1 MDKDTLPTYELV
13 LNKSEHGTQFISLVD
28 EPAIQLNWFAFNK
41 HFSLA
46 EITEQKKIA
55 GAFLIPEQKIYRKDE
70 NGEYY
75 IKFSKETIQEIA
87 DKFNSEQRGRS
98 INLMHQ
104 DGSTLSVAFV
114 SENWVTAL
122 ENDKSKNFGFDL
134 PEGTWFGVVKIEDE
148 DFWQSEIKTQKL
160 RGFSIEGF
168 FDMKKLKMSNMEY
181 GKFKLEK
188 EATLED
194 GSVIYTTASDF
205 EVGAPVFM
213 VDENGQQFAAKDGDY
228 VLTGVGVISVKD
240 GLITEAVKE
249 EPKEVEPTPEVEA
262 EVHTVVEPVVE
273 PVAPVKE
280 EVTPMHMEAIMA
292 MLQPVVDELNA
303 RVSAL
308 EQRFNEIEAGTGQA
322 INELKEDKETLRT
335 ELSAMKDSIP
345 TNSIA
350 KPETNRVRLSTEPPV
365 KLTSDELLQKV
376 IALSKINEKAI

>member
-28 EPAIQLNWFAFNK
+28 DPAIQLNWFAFHK
-41 HFSLA
+41 HFNLA

-122 ENDKSKNFGFDL
+122 KNDKSKNFGFDL
-134 PEGTWFGVVKIEDE
+134 PEGAWFGVVKIEDE
-148 DFWQSEIKTQKL
+148 DFWQSEIKTRKL

-168 FDMKKLKMSNMEY
+168 FDMKKLKMSNNMEY

-194 GSVIYTTASDF
+194 GTVIYTTASDF
-205 EVGAPVFM
+205 EVGAPVF
-213 VDENGQQFAAKDGDY
+213 VLDENGQQFAAKDGDY
-228 VLTGVGVISVKD
+228 VLTGVGVITVKD

-249 EPKEVEPTPEVEA
+249 EVVEVEPTPEA
-262 EVHTVVEPVVE
+262 EVEVESTKVVEPN
-273 PVAPVKE
+273 APVKA
-280 EVTPMHMEAIMA
+280 EVTPMDLESIKA

-322 INELKEDKETLRT
+322 INELKEEKETLRT

-345 TNSIA
+345 TNSIS
-350 KPETNRVRLSTEPPV
+350 KPENNRVRLSTEPPV

>member
-28 EPAIQLNWFAFNK
+28 ENAIQLNWFAFNK

-228 VLTGVGVISVKD
+228 VLTGVGVITVKD

-249 EPKEVEPTPEVEA
+249 EPVEVEPTPEVEA
-262 EVHTVVEPVVE
+262 EVTKVVEPD
-273 PVAPVKE
+273 APVKA
-280 EVTPMHMEAIMA
+280 EVTPMDLESIKA

-322 INELKEDKETLRT
+322 INELKEEKETLRT

>member
-168 FDMKKLKMSNMEY
+168 FDMKKLKMSNNMEY

-194 GSVIYTTASDF
+194 GTVIYTTASDF

-228 VLTGVGVISVKD
+228 MLTGFGLITVKD

-249 EPKEVEPTPEVEA
+249 EVVEVEPTPEA
-262 EVHTVVEPVVE
+262 EVEVESTKVVEPN
-273 PVAPVKE
+273 APIKA
-280 EVTPMHMEAIMA
+280 EVTPMDLESIKA

-322 INELKEDKETLRT
+322 INELKEEKETLRT

-345 TNSIA
+345 TNSIS